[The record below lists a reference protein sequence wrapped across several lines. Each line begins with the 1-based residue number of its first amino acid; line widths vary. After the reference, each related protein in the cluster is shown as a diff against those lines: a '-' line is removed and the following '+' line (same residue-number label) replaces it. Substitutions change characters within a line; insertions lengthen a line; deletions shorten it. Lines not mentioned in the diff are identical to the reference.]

1 MLNVYEKEINK
12 TRHNYYNSSGLIPL
26 YLVIT
31 YNIYGTD
38 QIYYPNYV
46 AGFGKIRKSSIPSL
60 NINRTIEYYG
70 FDIASQ
76 AIFQQKNIELFFSSK
91 GKNWYIFRNKRISK
105 IKKLLSLIFYHL
117 KTKIKVYTDIFIF
130 LI

>member
-1 MLNVYEKEINK
+1 MYRDLFEPVRKLYEKEINK

-46 AGFGKIRKSSIPSL
+46 AGFGKIRKSSTPSL

-91 GKNWYIFRNKRISK
+91 GKN
-105 IKKLLSLIFYHL
+105 
-117 KTKIKVYTDIFIF
+117 
-130 LI
+130 